1 MAKVNHVVEFL
12 ASEALIWNSQI
23 HNFVLIVIGP
33 SNFNLLGKLKM
44 LPTNTLILGVEV
56 LALKESPFS
65 TNNTFF
71 PN

>member
-23 HNFVLIVIGP
+23 HNFVWIVNSP

-56 LALKESPFS
+56 LALKQSTFSPNDTFS
-65 TNNTFF
+65 N
-71 PN
+71 

>member
-1 MAKVNHVVEFL
+1 MAKVNHVDEFL

-23 HNFVLIVIGP
+23 HNFVLNGP

-56 LALKESPFS
+56 LALKQSTFS
-65 TNNTFF
+65 TNATF